1 MGAAEPTAP
10 YSAGPEQIVAIARS
24 GARPAGW
31 FVWPLRR
38 NRVRTLALRA
48 AFYGLVGVV
57 AFVPLFLV
65 TVPSNFQNG
74 TPRAVATLVLLG
86 IPAVLMFYGA
96 WAVIGYLLQLAQ
108 ADQYLLVITPT
119 DFVKATPRRVTHV
132 PMSCVGDITLKG
144 EVVPGARP
152 VSVADAFARRPPPES
167 RGRGPTSLAFR
178 DRCSNRTVVVGID
191 DSFDDLRAL
200 AEVLRLYA
208 PVDPTG

>member
-1 MGAAEPTAP
+1 MCAAEPAAP

-38 NRVRTLALRA
+38 NRVRILALRA
-48 AFYGLVGVV
+48 ALYGLLGVV
-57 AFVPLFLV
+57 VFVPLVLV

-74 TPRAVATLVLLG
+74 TPETVATLVLLG
-86 IPAVLMFYGA
+86 IPATLVFYGA
-96 WAVIGYLLQLAQ
+96 WAVIGHLARLAR

-119 DFVKATPRRVTHV
+119 DFVKAEPRRLTHV
-132 PMSCVGDITLKG
+132 PMRCVGYITLKG
-144 EVVPGARP
+144 EVAPGTRP
-152 VSVADAFARRPPPES
+152 VSIADAFARRPPPES

-178 DRCSNRTVVVGID
+178 DRCSNRTVVVSTD
-191 DSFDDLRAL
+191 DSFDDLGAL

-208 PVDPTG
+208 PIDPTS